1 MNETSITYST
11 NREIGDVSSSTAALD
26 EYLES
31 HRMDVDRCRSDNF
44 DQHIIHRAKILL
56 DSIEGATGK
65 AISGRNTED
74 VIKMF
79 GQTLC

>member
-1 MNETSITYST
+1 
-11 NREIGDVSSSTAALD
+11 
-26 EYLES
+26 
-31 HRMDVDRCRSDNF
+31 MDVDRCRSDNF

-56 DSIEGATGK
+56 DSIEGAAGK

-79 GQTLC
+79 TSNTLLNPLQSKRSVT

>member
-1 MNETSITYST
+1 
-11 NREIGDVSSSTAALD
+11 
-26 EYLES
+26 
-31 HRMDVDRCRSDNF
+31 MDVDRCRSDNF

-56 DSIEGATGK
+56 DSIEGAAGK

-79 GQTLC
+79 GQTLCYILCKVSAQ

>member
-11 NREIGDVSSSTAALD
+11 NREIGDVSSSN
-26 EYLES
+26 YLEKL
-31 HRMDVDRCRSDNF
+31 RKRGRSIQLLLMN
-44 DQHIIHRAKILL
+44 IWNYILL

>member
-1 MNETSITYST
+1 
-11 NREIGDVSSSTAALD
+11 
-26 EYLES
+26 
-31 HRMDVDRCRSDNF
+31 MDLDRCRSDNF